1 MPTREIIQANIQDTD
16 FPVSMQQ
23 VLFASTGGVKPTATP
38 TATPTIAKPTVTQAV
53 SETSETSET
62 SEDAMGEMG
71 EMGEVGEMGE
81 WGPVW
86 WMGRAYHKGVTRPYH
101 GRTFQRDLMGDS
113 GVSAV
118 AERYL

>member
-23 VLFASTGGVKPTATP
+23 VLFASTGGVKPTAPPTAPPTSTP
-38 TATPTIAKPTVTQAV
+38 TMAQPTVPRAV
-53 SETSETSET
+53 SEVSEE
-62 SEDAMGEMG
+62 ARGEMG
-71 EMGEVGEMGE
+71 EWGE

-113 GVSAV
+113 GVSAFI
-118 AERYL
+118 ERYL